1 MICLGAFRRAQ
12 AAGPDLRGEIFC
24 TGRLQGPPVFRRA
37 RRRTIEWRRVAH
49 FELVRV
55 DGAPVAEEE
64 AADRSSGKAALHAGM
79 RIALRR
85 ERGNEAD
92 PTAVAVDSLDEQR
105 LAYLPAEA
113 AARVAPLLDSGRFA
127 FDGRIYAVEPA
138 DSESTT
144 GGASFYL
151 ALTQFELR
159 PIERFSPAQA
169 IRVLLHFPVVS
180 ANWCFDRAVALYHA
194 LGDSPTGPPDR
205 YAADDSSGG

>member
-1 MICLGAFRRAQ
+1 
-12 AAGPDLRGEIFC
+12 
-24 TGRLQGPPVFRRA
+24 VFRRA
-37 RRRTIEWRRVAH
+37 RQRTIEWRRVAH

-64 AADRSSGKAALHAGM
+64 AADQSSGKAGLHDGM
-79 RIALRR
+79 RVALRR

-105 LAYLPAEA
+105 LAHLPAEV

-144 GGASFYL
+144 RGASFYL

-159 PIERFSPAQA
+159 PVERFSPALA
-169 IRVLLHFPVVS
+169 IRALLHLPVRS
-180 ANWCFDRAVALYHA
+180 ANWCLGRAIALYHA
-194 LGDSPTGPPDR
+194 LGDSPAGPPDR
-205 YAADDSSGG
+205 YAADDSSRG